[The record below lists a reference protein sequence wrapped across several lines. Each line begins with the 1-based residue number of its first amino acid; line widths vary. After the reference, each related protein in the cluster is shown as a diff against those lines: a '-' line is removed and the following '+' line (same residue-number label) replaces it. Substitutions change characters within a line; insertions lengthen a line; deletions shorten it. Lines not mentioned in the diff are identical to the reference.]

1 MDAERLKRS
10 VSRINQGETYDF
22 PVEIYTINRELGGR
36 VPLSEIYLDQLKVA
50 RQKKPELNIPDVIPG
65 IVEIWQP
72 MEKAIDKD
80 LLRIVQNYPSQA
92 NADKAL
98 VGSDMPAIYDR
109 SEPIISFYKL
119 LEPYN
124 IRPELMP
131 IFGAVMMGESAGDP
145 KIDTYQSGTDRA
157 MKNEFS
163 IGLLQVNTFAHMDK
177 LNRKGYSKD
186 DLRNP
191 VKNIEIAMEVWEEW
205 ISKLMS
211 ENPTMTREEAEV
223 SALDRWGA
231 YGHASKGN
239 KGKGPYLDHL
249 DKAKDMYRR
258 FKAEKTKNT
267 WEQSIHMNQYARDW
281 IDQLEQSGGAWI
293 G

>member
-1 MDAERLKRS
+1 MPS
-10 VSRINQGETYDF
+10 
-22 PVEIYTINRELGGR
+22 IYE
-36 VPLSEIYLDQLKVA
+36 
-50 RQKKPELNIPDVIPG
+50 
-65 IVEIWQP
+65 
-72 MEKAIDKD
+72 
-80 LLRIVQNYPSQA
+80 
-92 NADKAL
+92 
-98 VGSDMPAIYDR
+98 R

-145 KIDTYQSGTDRA
+145 KIDTYQSGTDRE
-157 MKNEFS
+157 MKNEYS
-163 IGLLQVNTFAHMDK
+163 IGLLQVNTFDHMDK

-205 ISKLMS
+205 IQVLM
-211 ENPTMTREEAEV
+211 NQDPTMTREEAEV

-231 YGHASKGN
+231 YGHDSKGN
-239 KGKGPYLDHL
+239 KGKGPYLNHL
-249 DKAKDMYRR
+249 DKARDMYRR
-258 FKAEKTKNT
+258 FEAEKNKPT